1 MSDEGR
7 RGEAPPPEREQS
19 PEQEQPLERALI
31 LRDVEPPTLG
41 DFLRA
46 APVLARVAVNAGWN
60 GAAKAGG
67 AYLDAASRIVRA
79 AANGEPP
86 AQVLQETT
94 AELRAYARALLGLP
108 GDPASRRNGAA
119 FGRPRGGDEESSP
132 EALRRRGSELLRR
145 SADISF
151 EDASHPAYMRILESL
166 APDEGRILRFLGRKG
181 PQPSVDVRAGL
192 PLVSELVAP
201 GCNMIGAE
209 AGCRHADRV
218 HAYLDNLHR
227 LGLIWFSREPVRD
240 PRRYQVLEAQP
251 EVAEARGRGGRT
263 ARTVRRSILLTPFGE
278 DFCAVCLPLEELEL
292 IESDPGPEEGG
303 GVSGGATYSP

>member
-1 MSDEGR
+1 MNDEGR
-7 RGEAPPPEREQS
+7 RGEAPPPERESASEQEPL
-19 PEQEQPLERALI
+19 PEQALV
-31 LRDVEPPTLG
+31 LREAEAPTLG

-46 APVLARVAVNAGWN
+46 APVLARIAVNAGWN

-67 AYLDAASRIVRA
+67 AYVDAASRIVRA

-86 AQVLQETT
+86 AQLLQETT

-108 GDPASRRNGAA
+108 DDAASRRGGPA
-119 FGRPRGGDEESSP
+119 FGRPRRKAEESSP
-132 EALRRRGSELLRR
+132 ETLRRRGSELLRR
-145 SADISF
+145 SADVRF
-151 EDASHPAYMRILESL
+151 DEASHPAYMRILESL
-166 APDEGRILRFLGRKG
+166 APDEARILRFLAQKG

-201 GCNMIGAE
+201 GCNMIGLE

-218 HAYLDNLHR
+218 RAYLDNLHR
-227 LGLIWFSREPVRD
+227 LGLIWFSREPVED

-251 EVAEARGRGGRT
+251 DVVEARGRGGRT

-278 DFCAVCLPLEELEL
+278 DFCAVCLPLEELEPL
-292 IESDPGPEEGG
+292 APES
-303 GVSGGATYSP
+303 YSP